1 MTATTLPEQKT
12 ISQIVE
18 SPRRVAMKTPA
29 NRRIY
34 EPVFASMPAGS
45 SEKCCVPKHPHT
57 FVTIDDAG
65 RSIVYL
71 LESDDTSSENFRYI
85 TFRQVGGQLRIDGK
99 QLYANRRYVLGRLM
113 VGRFKDFLSRNDDE
127 TIGGE
132 LAGDG
137 FSAEIR
143 FEKIEEGDLKIHWS
157 NLVPWGDPT
166 HTKQQSADEFAFF
179 FADAV
184 SG

>member
-1 MTATTLPEQKT
+1 MSPSTMPCLRRFPMLEVARTRHPAEEVAGHRAPPDLRPPVARGMRELGGAGVPTACE
-12 ISQIVE
+12 
-18 SPRRVAMKTPA
+18 
-29 NRRIY
+29 
-34 EPVFASMPAGS
+34 
-45 SEKCCVPKHPHT
+45 CV
-57 FVTIDDAG
+57 
-65 RSIVYL
+65 
-71 LESDDTSSENFRYI
+71 
-85 TFRQVGGQLRIDGK
+85 
-99 QLYANRRYVLGRLM
+99 GRLM